1 LPERVFSLGR
11 ECTLDIEG
19 EVIDGIADVSIREGT
34 DTIDATGF
42 GHTTASEIAIVRSR
56 QLIVAFKEL
65 RQARLLWNQRLEV
78 AGDFSL
84 PRVFQVLV
92 EGGVIQIS
100 SFFTMADI
108 DEDQPIDSGVA
119 AAIQFNEWGH
129 A

>member
-1 LPERVFSLGR
+1 MPDRVYSLGR
-11 ECTLDIEG
+11 QCNLEIEG
-19 EVIDGIADVSIREGT
+19 EVIDGIADVSVRERT

-42 GHTTASEIAIVRSR
+42 GQSRASEVAVVLSR
-56 QLIVAFKEL
+56 QLIVSFRDL
-65 RQARLLWNQRLEV
+65 RQARLLFEQRYEA
-78 AGDFSL
+78 AGDFML
-84 PRVFQVLV
+84 PRIFQVLV

-108 DEDQPIDSGVA
+108 DEDQPLDSGVA

>member
-1 LPERVFSLGR
+1 MPERVYSLGR
-11 ECTLDIEG
+11 QCNLEIEG

-34 DTIDATGF
+34 DSIDATGF
-42 GHTTASEIAIVRSR
+42 GQTTASEIAIVRSR
-56 QLIVAFKEL
+56 QLIVAFRDL
-65 RQARLLWNQRLEV
+65 RQARLLFEQRYEA
-78 AGDFSL
+78 AGDFML